1 MSDFSSARA
10 RVRER
15 LRTDLRVRIPCTAA
29 DIKAE
34 QTVGRYEIKHTR
46 REPTLRVYDSFVE
59 TIVVNIDDRLLSW
72 GIEPQT
78 AYEYSERHD
87 DRYVYAGLPQL
98 S

>member
-1 MSDFSSARA
+1 M
-10 RVRER
+10 
-15 LRTDLRVRIPCTAA
+15 
-29 DIKAE
+29 
-34 QTVGRYEIKHTR
+34 
-46 REPTLRVYDSFVE
+46 YDSFVE